1 MTEALRSRPFLR
13 IFRLGL
19 AAIIALSSG
28 PAMAAQFVDAEAKQ
42 ALDVIVDQLNAL
54 ERWFTEAEKQTAEI
68 EQQIKI
74 QDQAIG
80 RLGEERRASELSLK
94 TIRSSVMELEQE
106 RNRLH
111 REIGE
116 QRAAIVAHLQAASRL
131 SSDDFVK
138 QLLSQNSTADADR
151 LMRYHGY
158 FSEQRM
164 AEMQRFRE
172 KLTQLTDTEQRLDL
186 QMQRQTRQTQ
196 ALTEQSQALKSQR
209 RERSRAIQALADQR
223 NTKADQ
229 RAALLADS
237 ERLRKMINE
246 LRTQSTALD
255 GKAFARA
262 KGSLPRPLDGNIRHK
277 FGETRAGTNLQWRGI
292 DLAGAVG
299 TTVTAVFRGQVVFSD
314 WLRGFGLIT
323 IVEHGDGYMSLYGH
337 ADTLLKK
344 PGDWVE
350 GGEALARAGNSG
362 GGYEPGIYFELRHKG
377 TIENPTLWLAK

>member
-1 MTEALRSRPFLR
+1 MTKALRSRPFRR

-28 PAMAAQFVDAEAKQ
+28 PATAAPFVDAEAKQ

-54 ERWFTEAEKQTAEI
+54 EQWFTEAEKQTAEI

-172 KLTQLTDTEQRLDL
+172 KLT
-186 QMQRQTRQTQ
+186 
-196 ALTEQSQALKSQR
+196 
-209 RERSRAIQALADQR
+209 
-223 NTKADQ
+223 
-229 RAALLADS
+229 
-237 ERLRKMINE
+237 
-246 LRTQSTALD
+246 
-255 GKAFARA
+255 
-262 KGSLPRPLDGNIRHK
+262 
-277 FGETRAGTNLQWRGI
+277 
-292 DLAGAVG
+292 
-299 TTVTAVFRGQVVFSD
+299 
-314 WLRGFGLIT
+314 
-323 IVEHGDGYMSLYGH
+323 
-337 ADTLLKK
+337 
-344 PGDWVE
+344 
-350 GGEALARAGNSG
+350 
-362 GGYEPGIYFELRHKG
+362 
-377 TIENPTLWLAK
+377 